1 MLSLRH
7 IERMVESKAYPRLV
21 QRILA
26 NGRCESPR
34 AIERLLEPR
43 AVSPAALGLAL
54 QRILELAYGPLPL
67 AGQLIRMLLALI
79 TSNGEGDNQVII
91 SPSSRRISARA
102 VAGQDS
108 LSPNGSLSAK
118 AVVLGSLLKW
128 GHQADPP
135 RTPEQASLISRV
147 SFAAERGLI
156 ELGRQIT
163 PESMD
168 TIDPIDAFIIHWQL
182 GELTAA
188 KKRIDFHSLIHRLN
202 RTSDRAMRSYAYA
215 AAA

>member
-7 IERMVESKAYPRLV
+7 IERMVETKAYPRLI

-26 NGRCESPR
+26 NGRCESPS
-34 AIERLLEPR
+34 AIQRLLEPR

-54 QRILELAYGPLPL
+54 QRVLELAYGPLPL
-67 AGQLIRMLLALI
+67 ADHLIGMLLALQ
-79 TSNGEGDNQVII
+79 TQNGECENQVII

-102 VAGQDS
+102 IAGQDS
-108 LSPNGSLSAK
+108 LSPNGSVSAQ

-128 GHQADPP
+128 RNQADPP

-147 SFAAERGLI
+147 SFAAEQGLT

-168 TIDPIDAFIIHWQL
+168 TFDPIDAFIIHWQL
-182 GELTAA
+182 GELSAA

-202 RTSDRAMRSYAYA
+202 RASDRAMRSYASA
-215 AAA
+215 A